1 MTNSKSGTPV
11 PPKSLLNV
19 PMGDL
24 GKAVRLQQS
33 ALDQAAADAVT
44 PDPTH
49 FTDALPYATH
59 GSRKARAI
67 SDAAAVADQL
77 IDAAMAKISNA
88 QQAAAQDAAAHGIGV
103 MHVGADGTAQH
114 IPYRTVMALNPTVLI
129 EGMASIITM
138 ALDGAALRLND
149 PDPEHTSSL
158 ASEASDRDMIW
169 AVASLDETLREHGG
183 GEIHPLLAVWL
194 AEHQSLI
201 AAVRISIEADPVT
214 PVPVLVQA
222 QAREETATID
232 GDELVVAIE
241 PLLDPA
247 RRTIGHDFD
256 TGQSCILLK
265 LSPAEM
271 DALVLAASPAFVFTA
286 PAPAE
291 ET

>member
-19 PMGDL
+19 PMADL
-24 GKAVRLQQS
+24 VKAVRLQQA
-33 ALDQAAADAVT
+33 ALDQAAADAAT

-49 FTDALPYATH
+49 FTDALHYATH

-88 QQAAAQDAAAHGIGV
+88 QHAAAQDAAAHGIGV

-169 AVASLDETLREHGG
+169 AVASLDETLRENG

-222 QAREETATID
+222 QAREETVSLD
-232 GDELVVAIE
+232 GDALVAAIC

-265 LSPAEM
+265 VSPAEM
-271 DALVLAASPAFVFTA
+271 DAILLAASPAFTFTA
-286 PAPAE
+286 RLDE
-291 ET
+291 EA